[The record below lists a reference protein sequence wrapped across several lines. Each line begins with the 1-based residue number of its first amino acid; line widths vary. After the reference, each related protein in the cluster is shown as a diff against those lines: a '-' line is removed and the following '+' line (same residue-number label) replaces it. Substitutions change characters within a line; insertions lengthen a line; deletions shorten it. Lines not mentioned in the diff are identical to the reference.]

1 VFYISI
7 SKIWKESER
16 VVENRRGE
24 KKWSVDHNILTIKNV
39 DFNIKK
45 FVLEKGGF
53 NRGSILF
60 EHVVTSRSEH
70 VIVLFL
76 VLRFFFWACN
86 DFIEVFM
93 IFLVKKNWKLDFKVL
108 KLESWRSPK
117 VVRKWIRRRYTICYI
132 YNWGRWYA
140 IHPLKKNFNCVDLA
154 FQTYMHLSFFS
165 GLAFLVFFLD
175 ISLFYFLL
183 SFDKKISLDQFIKII
198 FKQLFNYTIV
208 LKKNVLFLWWYYQ
221 LLYE

>member
-1 VFYISI
+1 MFYISI

-117 VVRKWIRRRYTICYI
+117 VARKWIRRRYTVWYI
-132 YNWGRWYA
+132 YSWGQMICHPPLEKKFQLCGFGFPNLYA
-140 IHPLKKNFNCVDLA
+140 LGF
-154 FQTYMHLSFFS
+154 
-165 GLAFLVFFLD
+165 FFLG
-175 ISLFYFLL
+175 
-183 SFDKKISLDQFIKII
+183 
-198 FKQLFNYTIV
+198 
-208 LKKNVLFLWWYYQ
+208 
-221 LLYE
+221 